1 MRISQAGIEMIENF
15 EGFRSTAYKCIAGVA
30 TIGFGTTVYHTG
42 ETVKTGDSITREKA
56 EMELKYHVKKYIEPK
71 LDEFKWLSQMQYD
84 SLCSFL
90 YNIGSMGTSLK
101 NALYSKNIA
110 KVKNAMLLYV
120 KANGKAV
127 QGLIDRRKVEV
138 KAFDSRIRVRV
149 FQSLTKGL
157 DVDGICGSKTKACIP
172 LLKRGSKGNYVKMI
186 QRWLGCKQDGIFGK
200 DTERYVLDFQRKNGL
215 KQDAVIGEKTM
226 MILFGL

>member
-1 MRISQAGIEMIENF
+1 MIENF

-42 ETVKTGDSITREKA
+42 ETVKTGDTITREKA
-56 EMELKYHVKKYIEPK
+56 ELELKYHVKKYIEPK
-71 LDEFKWLSQMQYD
+71 LDDFTWLSQMQYD

-157 DVDGICGSKTKACIP
+157 EVDGICGSKTKACIP
-172 LLKRGSKGNYVKMI
+172 LLKLGSRGKYVKMV
-186 QRWLGCKQDGIFGK
+186 QRWVGCKQDGIFGK
-200 DTERYVLDFQRKNGL
+200 ETERFVIDFQQRNGL
-215 KQDAVIGEKTM
+215 KVDGISGEKTM
-226 MILFGL
+226 LSLFGL